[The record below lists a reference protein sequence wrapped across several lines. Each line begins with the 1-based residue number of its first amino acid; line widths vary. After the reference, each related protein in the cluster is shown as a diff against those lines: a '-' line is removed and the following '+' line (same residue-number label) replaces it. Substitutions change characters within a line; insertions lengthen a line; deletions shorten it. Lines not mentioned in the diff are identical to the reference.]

1 VLFIASRHGFM
12 VAFLSLVA
20 GVGGLFAAGALGAPS
35 QAPAIGFLA
44 LGGVA
49 WLLGRHEP
57 ERNRACSLFFIPLRL
72 YAVVALGIGALF
84 LFVPGRPGTAPARAP
99 EDQKLSTIE
108 ARLRNDASSG
118 SSGGA
123 QEKAAEYQKA
133 LAAFEK
139 ISGID
144 GKVSVHL
151 DLDTSDLRVVRKACL
166 YVQSF
171 NLKKYSDD
179 AKKSLVEL
187 CFKMLKADFP
197 DAALHVA
204 ARGPFLWGVRG
215 SLVNGAQ
222 VIRVGSESPTFP

>member
-1 VLFIASRHGFM
+1 M
-12 VAFLSLVA
+12 VAFLSVVA
-20 GVGGLFAAGALGAPS
+20 GVVGLLAAGPLGAAS

-44 LGGVA
+44 LGAVA

-72 YAVVALGIGALF
+72 FAVVALGIGALF
-84 LFVPGRPGTAPARAP
+84 LFVPGRPVATPP
-99 EDQKLSTIE
+99 LEDQKLSNIE

-133 LAAFEK
+133 LVAFEK
-139 ISGID
+139 ASGLG

-151 DLDTSDLRVVRKACL
+151 DLDSSDLRTIKKASL

-171 NLKKYSDD
+171 DLKKYSNE
-179 AKKSLVEL
+179 AKKSLVEI
-187 CFKMLKADFP
+187 CFKMLKTDFP
-197 DAALHVA
+197 DAALNVA

-215 SLVNGAQ
+215 SLANGSQ
-222 VIRVGSESPTFP
+222 VFHVGSESPNFK

>member
-1 VLFIASRHGFM
+1 VFFIASRHGFM

-20 GVGGLFAAGALGAPS
+20 GVGGLLVAGPLGAPS

-44 LGGVA
+44 LGAVA

-84 LFVPGRPGTAPARAP
+84 LFVPGRPGTAPAP
-99 EDQKLSTIE
+99 EEKKLNTIE
-108 ARLRNDASSG
+108 ARLRNDVSSG

-151 DLDTSDLRVVRKACL
+151 DLDSSDLRAVRKASL
-166 YVQSF
+166 YIQSF

-179 AKKSLVEL
+179 AKKSLVEI

-197 DAALHVA
+197 DAALNVA

-222 VIRVGSESPTFP
+222 VLRVGSESPNF